1 VIRSGGEA
9 SQNNLWLEPVD
20 AGVANLL
27 AVLRRC
33 QGQPDV
39 YREQAPQVLET
50 LAWRARIAS
59 MGTACR
65 LAGIGLPAQR
75 LEALARQA
83 APETDSERAVAG
95 YRDVLARIH
104 AGEVGLPL
112 TPDGISAL
120 HAGLYAYLPGE
131 GGAWQWRDTVG
142 QERLAGRR
150 ETVRPA
156 SVQADEVPGAMAES
170 CDRLATAWENEAVER
185 LLVVNGFVLD
195 FLCIQP
201 VPAGNERLARL
212 VTLLLLRAAGHP
224 VGQYVSLAGIVEQT
238 RQGYE
243 EALQR
248 SSAGWATGQHDL
260 TAWHQYRLGVLVY
273 AYRAFEKQ
281 ANALD
286 TDPGAG
292 GREVWLAI
300 EKFRPG
306 QRFAISDLE
315 QMCPDAD
322 RATIRRA
329 LGELREQG
337 RVTCLGT
344 GRAAEWQRT

>member
-1 VIRSGGEA
+1 MWSFR
-9 SQNNLWLEPVD
+9 NDRLLEPVD
-20 AGVANLL
+20 ASVANLL

-33 QGQPDV
+33 QGQQAV

-50 LAWRARIAS
+50 LARRARIAS
-59 MGTACR
+59 MGAACR
-65 LAGIGLPAQR
+65 MAGTSVPPQR
-75 LEALARQA
+75 LEALAEQA
-83 APETDSERAVAG
+83 TPETDFERMVAG

-112 TPDGISAL
+112 TPAGIGAL
-120 HAGLYAYLPGE
+120 HADLYAYLPGE
-131 GGAWQWRDTVG
+131 GGAWRTRDTVV
-142 QERLAGRR
+142 QERLAGGR

-156 SVQADEVPGAMAES
+156 IVRADDVPGAMAES
-170 CDRLATAWENEAVER
+170 CDHLATAWENEALER

-201 VPAGNERLARL
+201 FAEGNERLARL
-212 VTLLLLRAAGHP
+212 LTLLLLGAAGHT
-224 VGQYVSLAGIVEQT
+224 VGRYVSLAGIVEQT

-248 SSAGWATGQHDL
+248 SCEGWATGQHDL
-260 TAWHQYRLGVLVY
+260 TPWHQYRLGVLMY

-286 TDPGAG
+286 TDPGAEC
-292 GREVWLAI
+292 REVWLAI

-306 QRFAISDLE
+306 QRFAISELE
-315 QMCPDAD
+315 QMCPGVD

-344 GRAAEWQRT
+344 GRAAQWERL